1 MRQKVRFWLPFVLG
15 SFKLRLIIADRR
27 AFMARKAKKQ
37 GTFLFE
43 EIIGLLEKSPGK
55 AWNYK
60 QVASELNIH
69 QHEEKLALQDLLED
83 LVKKGQLEAVE
94 RGKYRIKSG
103 EKIITGVIDMT
114 ASGAAYVSTPDL
126 PQDVFIAARN
136 TYGSFHGDTVAVRL
150 FRRRNSG
157 GQEEGEVAEIVKRGR
172 TDFVAT
178 LEVQQ
183 RVAFGIT
190 DNKKYPDFLI
200 QKDRIGKAKDGQK
213 VVVRFVDW
221 EDYSDLPQGEVVAVL
236 GEPGDNNTEI
246 NAIMVEYGLPYE
258 FPKDVERV
266 ASLIPIEIT
275 PEEIAK
281 RRDFRS
287 TLTFT
292 IDPFD
297 AKDFDDALSIK
308 KLDNGRWEI
317 GVHIADVSH
326 YLHPDTLLDKEAIAR
341 ATSVYLVDRVVPMLP
356 EVLSNFVCSL
366 RPNEEKLTFS
376 AVFEMDEE
384 GQIHHE
390 WFGRTVINSARR
402 FTYEEVQE
410 MLEGADGDYKNEIL
424 VLDGIAKK
432 LRADRLKKGS
442 ITFERAE
449 VKFHLDEAGNPTGV
463 YFKIMK
469 DSNQLIEDFML
480 LANRRVAEYV
490 SLQRKAGE
498 NPKKQTDNRRPFVY
512 RIHASPSPDKVQ
524 EFSNFISTFGYKIN
538 AGSDTAIAQSL
549 NKLLKDVQGKP
560 EANVIETLAVRT
572 MSKAVYSTNNI
583 GHYGLGFQFYTHF
596 TSPIRRYPD
605 VLAHRLLQLYLDR
618 DAGKT
623 NVMPPDI
630 EALEDECK
638 HCSEREKLAAE
649 AERASIKYKQVQ
661 FLQDK
666 IGQIFPAL
674 ISGVAEFG
682 LFAELEGNKCEGM
695 VHVRN
700 MRDDRYFFDQESYSL
715 RGQRGGRVY
724 TLGDTIYVRVK
735 SADLIKKQIDFELV
749 EGEGAAGK
757 PGEESEERT
766 ARRERE
772 EREGKFHPT
781 KPEVWTPGGENKG
794 RGKSSRGKS
803 GNSRGGN
810 SRNEKRG
817 GGEAKNKSG
826 RGGKRSKW

>member
-1 MRQKVRFWLPFVLG
+1 MAVRRPFVLG
-15 SFKLRLIIADRR
+15 NFRVRLIIAKWRL
-27 AFMARKAKKQ
+27 FMARKEKKQ
-37 GTFLFE
+37 GSFLFE
-43 EIIGLLEKSPGK
+43 EVLALLESAPGK
-55 AWNYK
+55 SWNYK
-60 QVASELNIH
+60 QIAAELKIH
-69 QHEEKLALQDLLED
+69 SHEDREALQELLED
-83 LVKKGQLEAVE
+83 LVKKGQLENSE

-103 EKIITGVIDMT
+103 DQIITGVLDMT
-114 ASGAAYVSTPDL
+114 ASGAAYVSSPDL
-126 PQDVFIAARN
+126 ERDVYVAARN

-150 FRRRNSG
+150 FNRRKSG
-157 GQEEGEVAEIVKRGR
+157 AQNEGEVTQIIKRGR
-172 TDFVAT
+172 TEFVAT
-178 LEVQQ
+178 LEVEA

-190 DNKKYPDFLI
+190 DNKKFPDFI
-200 QKDRIGKAKDGQK
+200 IPKDKIGKAKHGQK
-213 VVVRFVDW
+213 VVVRFTDW
-221 EDYSDLPQGEVVAVL
+221 EDYSDLPRGEVSAVL

-266 ASLIPIEIT
+266 ASLIPTEIT
-275 PEEIAK
+275 AEEIAK

-308 KLDNGRWEI
+308 KLDSGLWEI

-326 YLHPDTLLDKEAIAR
+326 YLHPDTLLDKEAIER

-384 GQIHHE
+384 GKIHRE

-410 MLEGADGDYKNEIL
+410 MIDGADGDFKNEIM

-432 LRADRLKKGS
+432 LRADRMKKGS
-442 ITFERAE
+442 ITFEKEE

-463 YFKIMK
+463 YFKVMK

-498 NPKKQTDNRRPFVY
+498 ETKKQTDNRRPFVY
-512 RIHASPSPDKVQ
+512 RVHATPNPDKVL
-524 EFSNFISTFGYKIN
+524 EFSNFIGTFGYKLN
-538 AGSDTAIAQSL
+538 AGSDSAIAQSL

-560 EANVIETLAVRT
+560 EQNLLETLAIRT
-572 MSKAVYSTNNI
+572 MSKAIYTTHNI

-605 VLAHRLLQLYLDR
+605 VMAHRLLQLYLDR

-623 NVMPPDI
+623 KQLPPEV

-649 AERASIKYKQVQ
+649 AERSSIKYKQVQ

-666 IGQIFPAL
+666 VGQIFPAL
-674 ISGVAEFG
+674 ISGVTEFG
-682 LFAELEGNKCEGM
+682 FFAELEGNKCEGM

-700 MRDDRYFFDQESYSL
+700 LRDDRYYFEAENYSL
-715 RGQRGGRVY
+715 RGQRNGRVFM
-724 TLGDTIYVRVK
+724 LGDTVYVRIK
-735 SADLIKKQIDFELV
+735 SADLAKKQIDFELV
-749 EGEGAAGK
+749 ESN
-757 PGEESEERT
+757 ESEIRSKKETREERDD
-766 ARRERE
+766 RETGTTRK

-781 KPEVWTPGGENKG
+781 KPEIWNPAEGGSRGNKNSKEAG
-794 RGKSSRGKS
+794 RGKS
-803 GNSRGGN
+803 
-810 SRNEKRG
+810 
-817 GGEAKNKSG
+817 KNKNF
-826 RGGKRSKW
+826 GGKGGKNRKR

>member
-1 MRQKVRFWLPFVLG
+1 MGNFRVLQ
-15 SFKLRLIIADRR
+15 IIVNTRV
-27 AFMARKAKKQ
+27 FMARKGKKR
-37 GTFLFE
+37 GSFLFE
-43 EIIGLLEKSPGK
+43 EILGLMEGAPGK
-55 AWNYK
+55 SWNYK
-60 QVASELNIH
+60 QVASELKIH
-69 QHEEKLALQDLLED
+69 SHEDRLALQVLLDE
-83 LVKKGQLEAVE
+83 LVEKGQLENTD
-94 RGKYRIKSG
+94 RGKYRMKSG
-103 EKIITGVIDMT
+103 DKIVTGILDMT
-114 ASGAAYVSTPDL
+114 ASGSAYVKTAEL
-126 PQDVFIAARN
+126 EEDVFIAARN
-136 TYGSFHGDTVAVRL
+136 TRASFHGDTVAVRL
-150 FRRRNSG
+150 FRKKSRG
-157 GQEEGEVAEIVKRGR
+157 TQEEGEVVQVVKRGR
-172 TDFVAT
+172 TEFVAT
-178 LEVQQ
+178 LEVEP

-190 DNKKYPDFLI
+190 DNKKFPDFII
-200 QKDRIGKAKDGQK
+200 QKDRIGKAKHGQK

-221 EDYSDLPQGEVVAVL
+221 VDFSDLPQGEVAAVL

-246 NAIMVEYGLPYE
+246 NAIMVEFGLPYE

-266 ASLIPIEIT
+266 ASMIPIEIT
-275 PEEIAK
+275 AAEIAK

-308 KLDNGRWEI
+308 KLEGELWEI

-326 YLHPDTLLDKEAIAR
+326 YLHPNTLLDKEAIER

-376 AVFEMDEE
+376 AVFDIDGE
-384 GQIHHE
+384 GKIHRE

-402 FTYEEVQE
+402 YTYEEVQE
-410 MLEGADGDYKNEIL
+410 IIEGADGDYQSEIL
-424 VLDGIAKK
+424 ILDSIAKK
-432 LRADRLKKGS
+432 LRAARMKNGS
-442 ITFERAE
+442 ITFEKEE
-449 VKFHLDEAGNPTGV
+449 VKFHLDENANPTGV
-463 YFKIMK
+463 YFKVMK

-498 NPKKQTDNRRPFVY
+498 KEKKQTDSRRPYVY
-512 RIHASPSPDKVQ
+512 RVHASPNPDKVE
-524 EFSNFISTFGYKIN
+524 EFSNFIGTFGYKLN
-538 AGSDTAIAQSL
+538 AGSDSAIAQSL

-560 EANVIETLAVRT
+560 EANVIETLAIRT
-572 MSKAVYSTNNI
+572 MSKAVYSTHNI

-605 VLAHRLLQLYLDR
+605 VMAHRLLQLYLDR

-623 NVMPPDI
+623 KELPPDI
-630 EALEDECK
+630 ESLEDECK

-666 IGQIFPAL
+666 VGLIFPAL

-682 LFAELEGNKCEGM
+682 FFAELEGNKCEGM

-700 MRDDRYFFDQESYSL
+700 LRDDRYYFEQESYSL
-715 RGQRGGRVY
+715 RGQRNGRVF
-724 TLGDTIYVRVK
+724 TLGDTVYVRIK

-749 EGEGAAGK
+749 D
-757 PGEESEERT
+757 ESESET
-766 ARRERE
+766 KSKKETREQRNVRE

-781 KPEVWTPGGENKG
+781 KPELWAPGGDTGNKPRSGERRKQGGRDKGKGG
-794 RGKSSRGKS
+794 RGNDRGK
-803 GNSRGGN
+803 
-810 SRNEKRG
+810 
-817 GGEAKNKSG
+817 KNK
-826 RGGKRSKW
+826 GGKRGPW

>member
-1 MRQKVRFWLPFVLG
+1 
-15 SFKLRLIIADRR
+15 
-27 AFMARKAKKQ
+27 MARKGKN
-37 GTFLFE
+37 GGSFLFE
-43 EIIGLLEKSPGK
+43 EIIKLLENNPGK

-60 QVASELNIH
+60 QVASELKLH
-69 QHEEKLALQDLLED
+69 SHEDKAELQLLLDD
-83 LVKKGQLEAVE
+83 LVEKGQLESVD

-103 EKIITGVIDMT
+103 EKVVTGVLDMT
-114 ASGAAYVSTPDL
+114 ASGAAYVSSPDL
-126 PQDVFIAARN
+126 EQDVFIAPRN
-136 TYGSFHGDTVAVRL
+136 TYGSFHGDTVAVKL
-150 FRRRNSG
+150 FRKRKPG

-178 LEVQQ
+178 LEVEHK
-183 RVAFGIT
+183 VAFGIT
-190 DNKKYPDFLI
+190 DNKRYPDFI
-200 QKDRIGKAKDGQK
+200 IPKEKIGNAKHGQK
-213 VVVRFVDW
+213 VVVRFTDW
-221 EDYSDLPQGEVVAVL
+221 EDFSDLPRGEVSAVL

-275 PEEIAK
+275 KEEIAK

-308 KLDNGRWEI
+308 KLDNGHWEI

-326 YLHPDTLLDKEAIAR
+326 YLHPGTLLDKEAIIR

-376 AVFEMDEE
+376 AVFQIDEE
-384 GQIHHE
+384 GTIHHE
-390 WFGRTVINSARR
+390 WFGRTIINSARR
-402 FTYEEVQE
+402 FTYEEVQAII
-410 MLEGADGDYKNEIL
+410 EGAEGDHKDEIH
-424 VLDGIAKK
+424 VLNKIAKK
-432 LRADRLKKGS
+432 LRAARMAKGS
-442 ITFERAE
+442 ITFDREE

-463 YFKIMK
+463 YFKVMK

-498 NPKKQTDNRRPFVY
+498 TPKKQVDNRRPFVF
-512 RIHASPSPDKVQ
+512 RVHATPNPDKIS
-524 EFSNFISTFGYKIN
+524 EFSNFVSTFGYKLN
-538 AGSDTAIAQSL
+538 AGSTTGISQSL
-549 NKLLKDVQGKP
+549 NKLLADVQGKP
-560 EANVIETLAVRT
+560 EANMIETLAIRT
-572 MSKAVYSTNNI
+572 MAKAVYSTNNI

-605 VLAHRLLQLYLDR
+605 VMAHRLLQLYLDR
-618 DAGKT
+618 DAGMTKEQ
-623 NVMPPDI
+623 PPDVG
-630 EALEDECK
+630 ALEDECK
-638 HCSEREKLAAE
+638 HCSEREKLAAQ
-649 AERASIKYKQVQ
+649 AERDSIKYKQVQ

-674 ISGVAEFG
+674 ISGVTEFG

-695 VHVRN
+695 IHVRN
-700 MRDDRYFFDQESYSL
+700 MRDDRYVFEQESYRL
-715 RGQRGGRVY
+715 RGVRNGKLFQ
-724 TLGDTIYVRVK
+724 LGDTVYVRIK
-735 SADLIKKQIDFELV
+735 SADLIKKQIDFEMV
-749 EGEGAAGK
+749 EGEGTSRK
-757 PGEESEERT
+757 PTEEKENET
-766 ARRERE
+766 RRERE

-781 KPEVWTPGGENKG
+781 KPELWNPANELGS
-794 RGKSSRGKS
+794 GKKDD
-803 GNSRGGN
+803 
-810 SRNEKRG
+810 KRG
-817 GGEAKNKSG
+817 RSKVKNFGAK
-826 RGGKRSKW
+826 GGKNRKR

>member
-1 MRQKVRFWLPFVLG
+1 MRTYC
-15 SFKLRLIIADRR
+15 
-27 AFMARKAKKQ
+27 MARKGKK
-37 GTFLFE
+37 GGSFLFE
-43 EIIGLLEKSPGK
+43 EIIRLLENNPGK

-60 QVASELNIH
+60 QVASELKLH
-69 QHEEKLALQDLLED
+69 SHEDKAELQLLLDD
-83 LVKKGQLEAVE
+83 LVEKGQLESVD

-103 EKIITGVIDMT
+103 DKIITGILDMT
-114 ASGAAYVSTPDL
+114 ASGAAYVSAPDL
-126 PQDVFIAARN
+126 EQDVFIAPRN
-136 TYGSFHGDTVAVRL
+136 TYGSFHGDTVAVQL
-150 FRRRNSG
+150 FRKRKPG
-157 GQEEGEVAEIVKRGR
+157 AQEEGEVVQIVKRGR

-178 LEVQQ
+178 LEVEHK
-183 RVAFGIT
+183 VAFGIT
-190 DNKKYPDFLI
+190 DNKKYPDFIIALD
-200 QKDRIGKAKDGQK
+200 KIGKAKHGQK
-213 VVVRFVDW
+213 VVVRFTDW
-221 EDYSDLPQGEVVAVL
+221 EDYSDLPRGEVAAVL

-275 PEEIAK
+275 KEEIAK

-308 KLDNGRWEI
+308 KLDNGHWEI

-326 YLHPDTLLDKEAIAR
+326 YLHTGTLLDKEAIVR

-376 AVFEMDEE
+376 AVFDIDEE
-384 GQIHHE
+384 GTVHKE

-402 FTYEEVQE
+402 FTYEEVQLI
-410 MLEGADGDYKNEIL
+410 LEGGDGDHKDEIH
-424 VLDGIAKK
+424 VLDKIAKK
-432 LRADRLKKGS
+432 LRSARMAKGS
-442 ITFERAE
+442 ITFDREE

-463 YFKIMK
+463 YFKVMK

-498 NPKKQTDNRRPFVY
+498 EPKKQVDNRRPYVY
-512 RIHASPSPDKVQ
+512 RIHATPNPDKIS
-524 EFSNFISTFGYKIN
+524 EFSNFVGTFGYKLN
-538 AGSDTAIAQSL
+538 AGSSTAISQSL
-549 NKLLKDVQGKP
+549 NKLLADVQGKP
-560 EANVIETLAVRT
+560 EANVIETLAIRT
-572 MSKAVYSTNNI
+572 MAKAVYSTNNI

-623 NVMPPDI
+623 KEQPPDV
-630 EALEDECK
+630 EALELECK

-674 ISGVAEFG
+674 ISGVTEFG

-695 VHVRN
+695 IHVRN
-700 MRDDRYFFDQESYSL
+700 MRDDRYVFEQESYRL
-715 RGQRGGRVY
+715 RGIRTGKIFQ
-724 TLGDTIYVRVK
+724 LGDTVYVRIK
-735 SADLIKKQIDFELV
+735 SADLIKKQIDFEIV
-749 EGEGAAGK
+749 EGEGGPRK
-757 PGEESEERT
+757 PGAEGEISTTTET
-766 ARRERE
+766 RRERE

-781 KPEVWTPGGENKG
+781 KPELWNPANELGSGKKDEKRG
-794 RGKSSRGKS
+794 RGKVKNFG
-803 GNSRGGN
+803 
-810 SRNEKRG
+810 
-817 GGEAKNKSG
+817 AK
-826 RGGKRSKW
+826 GGKNRKR